1 MPYSYMN
8 SNIILNYIIND
19 RSYYFRIDD
28 FIFPKHLKTS
38 SNKLIDLE
46 LNRNQCLSQ
55 GSYWSPNFKKVLVSK
70 FKFLKFHQEFPFIVE
85 NLSLWEY
92 LSNKYKIKD
101 KNRIN
106 YFLADYF
113 FPDLGL
119 IVEIDSNL
127 HELNYDRARDEYLMR
142 AWGIQ
147 ILRFFEFGKT
157 IEDTRKYLSKFQKT
171 ISSLPKRNFML
182 NYSESMVNLF
192 YERNKK
198 YISILTTIEN
208 NIFNPNTYTFNN
220 STYKIPI
227 SIFNNIEKLIIID
240 NIADIKYLVYEF
252 FKINIIF
259 YVIY

>member
-8 SNIILNYIIND
+8 NNLILNYISND
-19 RSYYFRIDD
+19 RSYYFRIDN
-28 FIFPKHLKTS
+28 FIFPKYLKTS

-55 GSYWSPNFKKVLVSK
+55 GSNWSPNFKKALISN

-92 LSNKYKIKD
+92 LSNKYKIKN
-101 KNRIN
+101 KSQIN

-127 HELNYDRARDEYLMR
+127 HELNYDSARDEYLMR
-142 AWGIQ
+142 TWGIQ

-171 ISSLPKRNFML
+171 ISSLPNRTFIL
-182 NYSESMVNLF
+182 NYSESLINQF
-192 YERNKK
+192 FEKNKK

-208 NIFNPNTYTFNN
+208 NIFSPNTYIFND

-227 SIFNNIEKLIIID
+227 SVFNNIEKLIISN
-240 NIADIKYLVYEF
+240 NIVDIKHLVYEF
-252 FKINIIF
+252 FKVNIIF
-259 YVIY
+259 T